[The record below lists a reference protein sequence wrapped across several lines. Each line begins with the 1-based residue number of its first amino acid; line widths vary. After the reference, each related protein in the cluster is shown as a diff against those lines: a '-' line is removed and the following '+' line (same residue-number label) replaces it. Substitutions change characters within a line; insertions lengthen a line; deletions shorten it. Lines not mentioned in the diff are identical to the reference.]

1 MFLLSALSQDEKASV
16 VNRLIEDLE
25 KHEEYEWNDKVTLRA
40 LEALK
45 LLGRE
50 RESAGPLFTE
60 RGMRVLCRHAGVLSK
75 RAVDTL
81 CSCEALKCIANCIH
95 LCADVKQYLEK
106 NNILEGCFDLLKLPQ
121 LSVDGQFLACRI
133 LFFVTVGREDLV
145 EKLISL
151 DIGQCITKICTGH
164 VKTLQSGRSKLSST
178 SPIHPM
184 SVLSEALKLLFSLM
198 LVDSRRETKETDDK
212 ESSAGDT
219 FEPCLGPIFDILF
232 TLPCPEPLPL
242 APPLSHAVHCLMQ
255 FSFEAVESY
264 WKEHQKNG
272 SPALVV
278 ETLVDVLSRS
288 VIYLIPNNEPDE
300 VKDSSTV
307 DATLSPLLL
316 VLRTLAKGDL
326 RLRQSLSV
334 LLLPQESDRIQPV
347 HQGTRLPAYLIRL
360 MTCAL
365 LPQTRDAVSELLW
378 ILCDEQASEFTQ
390 QVGYGNAIGFL
401 VNKGIPMAA
410 PTDSNGP
417 RDQNTNP
424 ITGQRLEDEDQGPS
438 LADMTDEEKERE
450 AERLFVLFERLK
462 KTGLVDVENP
472 IAKAMRENY

>member
-1 MFLLSALSQDEKASV
+1 MAV
-16 VNRLIEDLE
+16 YLI
-25 KHEEYEWNDKVTLRA
+25 VTLRA

-50 RESAGPLFTE
+50 QESAGPLFTDQ
-60 RGMRVLCRHAGVLSK
+60 GMRVLCRHAGVLGK
-75 RAVDTL
+75 RAVDTP
-81 CSCEALKCIANCIH
+81 CSREALKCIANSIH
-95 LCADVKQYLEK
+95 LCADMKQILEK
-106 NNILEGCFDLLKLPQ
+106 DNILQGCADLLKLPQ
-121 LSVDGQFLACRI
+121 LSIDGQFLGCRI
-133 LFFVTVGREDLV
+133 LFFMTVGREDLV
-145 EKLISL
+145 QRLISL
-151 DIGQCITKICTGH
+151 DIGQCIAKICNIH
-164 VKTLQSGRSKLSST
+164 VKTLQTGRSQSSS

-184 SVLSEALKLLFSLM
+184 SVLSEALKLLFGLM
-198 LVDSRRETKETDDK
+198 LVDSRREKETDDK

-219 FEPCLGPIFDILF
+219 FKPCLGPIFDILF

-242 APPLSHAVHCLMQ
+242 SPPLSHAVHCLMQ
-255 FSFEAVESY
+255 FSFEAMEDY

-272 SPALVV
+272 SAALVV

-288 VIYLIPNNEPDE
+288 ITYLIPNNEPDE
-300 VKDSSTV
+300 VRDSTTV

-316 VLRTLAKGDL
+316 VLRTLAKGDP
-326 RLRQSLSV
+326 RLRQSLAV

-378 ILCDEQASEFTQ
+378 TLCDEQASEFTR

-401 VNKGIPMAA
+401 VNKGIPMSA
-410 PTDSNGP
+410 PSNSSGQ
-417 RDQNTNP
+417 REQDTNP
-424 ITGQRLEDEDQGPS
+424 ITGQHLENEDQGPS
-438 LADMTDEEKERE
+438 LADMTDEEKEME

-462 KTGLVDVENP
+462 KTGVVDVENP
-472 IAKAMRENY
+472 IAKAMRENYGRFEELD